1 MLKRY
6 RKSRPKGSSSVTMKG
21 SDAIYLRLWSERDI
35 SGSVLTEIS
44 ETDWCFRLSNSTHS
58 QRGRHYK
65 YNNWCHES
73 LYLDKCWK
81 RTRIYL
87 NQRIFI
93 AKQAVFSKANYIRHL
108 QVTLITF
115 TRNCQC
121 MKKWI
126 RDIDLS
132 HLRFVNLYNLPSLR
146 FRYFSSYQFFYSMA
160 THFIH
165 FYMSRHAMIS

>member
-1 MLKRY
+1 MIKILIITKTTKWKSAIYSFTICGPIASAFWCMQHLRRKMEHFLINTYVMWSNYRETAQTFWMLKRY

-44 ETDWCFRLSNSTHS
+44 ETDWCFRLSNSSHS

-81 RTRIYL
+81 KIRVYL

-93 AKQAVFSKANYIRHL
+93 AK
-108 QVTLITF
+108 
-115 TRNCQC
+115 
-121 MKKWI
+121 
-126 RDIDLS
+126 
-132 HLRFVNLYNLPSLR
+132 
-146 FRYFSSYQFFYSMA
+146 
-160 THFIH
+160 
-165 FYMSRHAMIS
+165 

>member
-1 MLKRY
+1 MKICHLFIYHLWTHRLCFLMHATPKEENGTLFNKHLCHVILLQRDGPNILDAQALPEVTTKGIIFSHDE
-6 RKSRPKGSSSVTMKG
+6 RKWCF
-21 SDAIYLRLWSERDI
+21 YLRLWSERDI

-81 RTRIYL
+81 KIRVYL

-93 AKQAVFSKANYIRHL
+93 AK
-108 QVTLITF
+108 
-115 TRNCQC
+115 
-121 MKKWI
+121 
-126 RDIDLS
+126 
-132 HLRFVNLYNLPSLR
+132 
-146 FRYFSSYQFFYSMA
+146 
-160 THFIH
+160 
-165 FYMSRHAMIS
+165 